1 MALGKTSGGRKN
13 PSDFVISVIIRSLFT
28 LALLLPYRLRVP
40 FSGWLVATIISP
52 LAGYSNRIRENLMY
66 VLPELP
72 PSEVK
77 RLVKEV
83 PNNAGRTLIEIF
95 SGEEFIHRAEN
106 AECIGSGLK
115 ALERAAKENRSVIL
129 VTGHFGNY
137 DVARAALTKR
147 GHKVGALYREMNNGF
162 FNNWY
167 EKAISKIGTPI
178 FPRGRKGLSDL
189 IKFLRNGGM
198 AGFLID
204 QHMRDGAPLTY
215 FGKTALTGL
224 SAADLAL
231 KYNAVLIPVY
241 GLRLPN
247 GLDFKLIFEEPIEH
261 STSEKMT
268 QELNDSLEAVVK
280 QNMAQWF
287 WVHRRWKPDDK
298 TRNKV

>member
-1 MALGKTSGGRKN
+1 M
-13 PSDFVISVIIRSLFT
+13 PD
-28 LALLLPYRLRVP
+28 LPKGDV
-40 FSGWLVATIISP
+40 
-52 LAGYSNRIRENLMY
+52 N
-66 VLPELP
+66 
-72 PSEVK
+72 K
-77 RLVKEV
+77 LVKQV

-95 SGEEFIHRAEN
+95 SGEEFICRAEN
-106 AECIGSGLK
+106 AEIIGSGFK
-115 ALERAAKENRSVIL
+115 ELERAQKENRPVIL

-137 DVARAALTKR
+137 DVARAAFTRR
-147 GHKVGALYREMNNGF
+147 GHIVGALYREMNNGY

-178 FPRGRKGLSDL
+178 FPRGRQGLSEL
-189 IKFLRNGGM
+189 IKFLRNGGI

-231 KYNAVLIPVY
+231 KYNAILVPVY
-241 GLRLPN
+241 GLRLSN
-247 GLDFKLIFEEPIEH
+247 GLDFKIVCEKPITH

-268 QELNDSLEAVVK
+268 QELNDSLEAIVK
-280 QNMAQWF
+280 QNMGQWF

-298 TRNKV
+298 TRDSV

>member
-1 MALGKTSGGRKN
+1 
-13 PSDFVISVIIRSLFT
+13 
-28 LALLLPYRLRVP
+28 
-40 FSGWLVATIISP
+40 
-52 LAGYSNRIRENLMY
+52 
-66 VLPELP
+66 
-72 PSEVK
+72 
-77 RLVKEV
+77 
-83 PNNAGRTLIEIF
+83 
-95 SGEEFIHRAEN
+95 
-106 AECIGSGLK
+106 
-115 ALERAAKENRSVIL
+115 
-129 VTGHFGNY
+129 
-137 DVARAALTKR
+137 
-147 GHKVGALYREMNNGF
+147 
-162 FNNWY
+162 
-167 EKAISKIGTPI
+167 
-178 FPRGRKGLSDL
+178 
-189 IKFLRNGGM
+189 M

-231 KYNAVLIPVY
+231 KYDAVLIPVY

-280 QNMAQWF
+280 QNMTQWF